1 MALFLYLQ
9 LPSHKFRYSVWHDL
23 RQMTLQGTDLHAP
36 RVREGNDAVRGSY
49 IEDLTLQECSLLL
62 TLFILF
68 YNS

>member
-36 RVREGNDAVRGSY
+36 RVREGNDVMRGSY
-49 IEDLTLQECSLLL
+49 IEDLFSQLIICKAV
-62 TLFILF
+62 F
-68 YNS
+68 